1 MFGSAPDFSKLVRVI
16 YLSGCRRGWTGQ
28 LKEKFMEERGFI
40 RMSKGLDRSVKG
52 EIHGGARRWEG
63 ERGARGGARGYL
75 YIIIYIYMFI
85 YLTGNISNIA
95 RGGRV
100 PQ

>member
-1 MFGSAPDFSKLVRVI
+1 MIKKERKKERKGNSVYGLIIQSLFWGFGLGF
-16 YLSGCRRGWTGQ
+16 
-28 LKEKFMEERGFI
+28 FI

-85 YLTGNISNIA
+85 YLTYIFPNLS
-95 RGGRV
+95 
-100 PQ
+100 

>member
-1 MFGSAPDFSKLVRVI
+1 
-16 YLSGCRRGWTGQ
+16 
-28 LKEKFMEERGFI
+28 MERLI
-40 RMSKGLDRSVKG
+40 RMSKGLGRSVKG

-85 YLTGNISNIA
+85 YLTYVFPNLS
-95 RGGRV
+95 
-100 PQ
+100 